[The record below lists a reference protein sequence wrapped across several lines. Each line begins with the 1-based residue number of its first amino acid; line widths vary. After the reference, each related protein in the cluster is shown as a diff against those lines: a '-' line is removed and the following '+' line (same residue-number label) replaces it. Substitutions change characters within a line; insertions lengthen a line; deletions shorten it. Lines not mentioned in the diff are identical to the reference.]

1 MGLARARVLQ
11 YTIIGIEARR
21 MSRIDP
27 NDGVAVW
34 GTEQEK
40 NQFVIE
46 SKRFTRDTVPIL
58 IVIGFL
64 INFLKIFYMAA

>member
-27 NDGVAVW
+27 NDGVAV
-34 GTEQEK
+34 
-40 NQFVIE
+40 
-46 SKRFTRDTVPIL
+46 
-58 IVIGFL
+58 
-64 INFLKIFYMAA
+64 